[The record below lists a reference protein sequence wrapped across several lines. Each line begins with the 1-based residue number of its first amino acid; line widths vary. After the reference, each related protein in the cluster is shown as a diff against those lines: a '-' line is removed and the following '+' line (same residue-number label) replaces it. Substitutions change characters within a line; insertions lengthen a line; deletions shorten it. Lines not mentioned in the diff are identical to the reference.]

1 MHASLSRR
9 RFVALSAAAAAGAT
23 WFDAPRILAAA
34 NLADPKDRFQGFP
47 VGVQSYSLRHFNTEE
62 AIRHLQGMG
71 VHYAEF
77 YGKHLDPKAD
87 DARIAEVQGLLKA
100 AGIKLA
106 GHGVHG
112 FSKDHEANKR
122 LFDFAKK
129 IGVKV
134 ITADPSLDSF
144 DSLDKLVAEY
154 DIRIAIHNHGPNHRY
169 DKLDSVVKAIA
180 GHDKRIG
187 ACVDCGHYIRSG
199 EDPVKC
205 VLTLGERV
213 YGVHIKDEK
222 EKNTAKSQN
231 VLLGDGHLDIVGLFE
246 ALRTVK
252 FPADGALSLEYEA
265 NPENPIL
272 SMKVCLEKVQGAI
285 TSLRAQELIQ
295 EENKA
300 LKETNPL
307 GPKLRL
313 PAP

>member
-1 MHASLSRR
+1 MPASFSRR

-23 WFDAPRILAAA
+23 WFDAPRILQAA
-34 NLADPKDRFQGFP
+34 NLADPKDPFGGFP
-47 VGVQSYSLRHFNTEE
+47 LGVQSYSLREFNTAE

-87 DARIAEVQGLLKA
+87 DAKIAEVQALLKA
-100 AGIKLA
+100 ADIKLA

-134 ITADPSLDSF
+134 ITANPEPDSF

-154 DIRIAIHNHGPNHRY
+154 DIRIAIHNHGPGALF
-169 DKLDSVVKAIA
+169 DKLDSVTSAIK
-180 GHDKRIG
+180 GRDKRIG
-187 ACVDCGHYIRSG
+187 ACVDCGHFLRSG

-205 VLTLGERV
+205 VLTLADRV

-222 EKNTAKSQN
+222 ETGTPKSAN
-231 VLLGDGHLDIVGLFE
+231 VVIGKGHLDVVGLFK
-246 ALRTVK
+246 ALRQVK
-252 FPADGALSLEYEA
+252 FPADGSLALEYEA
-265 NPENPIL
+265 NPQNPIDD
-272 SMKVCLEKVQGAI
+272 MKACLEVAKEAI
-285 TSLRAQELIQ
+285 AKSA
-295 EENKA
+295 
-300 LKETNPL
+300 
-307 GPKLRL
+307 
-313 PAP
+313 

>member
-1 MHASLSRR
+1 MYALSRR
-9 RFVALSAAAAAGAT
+9 RFLALSSAAAFGAT

-34 NLADPKDRFQGFP
+34 KLADAKDPFGGFP

-71 VHYAEF
+71 VHFAEF
-77 YGKHLDPKAD
+77 YGKHLDPKATD
-87 DARIAEVQGLLKA
+87 ERIAEVQGLLKS

-122 LFDFAKK
+122 LFEFGKK
-129 IGVKV
+129 IGVRV
-134 ITADPSLDSF
+134 ITADPTPDSF

-154 DIRIAIHNHGPNHRY
+154 DIRIAIHNHGPGHRY

-187 ACVDCGHYIRSG
+187 ACVDCGHFLRSG

-222 EKNTAKSQN
+222 ETNTPKSAN
-231 VLLGDGHLDIVGLFE
+231 VVIGKGHLDVVGLFK
-246 ALRTVK
+246 ALRQVK

-265 NPENPIL
+265 NAENPIDD
-272 SMKVCLEKVQGAI
+272 MKACLEVAKEAI
-285 TSLRAQELIQ
+285 AKSA
-295 EENKA
+295 
-300 LKETNPL
+300 
-307 GPKLRL
+307 
-313 PAP
+313 